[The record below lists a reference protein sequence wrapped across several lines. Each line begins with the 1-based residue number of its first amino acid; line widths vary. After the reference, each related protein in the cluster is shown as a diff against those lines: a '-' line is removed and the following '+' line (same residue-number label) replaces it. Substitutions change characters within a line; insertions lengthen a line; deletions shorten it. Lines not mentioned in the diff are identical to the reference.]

1 MMKEEEFTF
10 FEAYLSEELSEEERL
25 SFENRLKKEPELSEA
40 FNNYKELY
48 GFLEHKFTTEKATET
63 LRGNINEI
71 SKGYFTIKKK
81 TKVIKFKPWQ
91 YAAAASVVLFLG
103 ITMFN
108 NFGGNPLYSDF
119 SEHEI
124 LSLTERGNQ
133 NQLYLN
139 AEQAFNSK
147 NYVHAEQL
155 FSEILV
161 ANPNLV
167 EVELYKAISL
177 IEINKFASADKIL
190 LAISS
195 HDSVYKFNAKWYL
208 ALSKLKQK
216 QYDDCELLLKGI
228 PENTDVYEIAQE
240 LLVAL

>member
-10 FEAYLSEELSEEERL
+10 FEAYLSEELSEEEHL
-25 SFENRLKKEPELSEA
+25 SFENRLKNEHELSEA

-48 GFLEHKFTTEKATET
+48 GFLEHKFTTEKATEAFT
-63 LRGNINEI
+63 KNLSEI
-71 SKGYFTIKKK
+71 SDGYFTNIKKP
-81 TKVIKFKPWQ
+81 KVIKFRPWQ

-108 NFGGNPLYSDF
+108 NFGGNPVYSDF
-119 SEHEI
+119 AVHET
-124 LSLTERGNQ
+124 LSLSERGNQ

-139 AEQAFNSK
+139 AEEAFNSNNFEK
-147 NYVHAEQL
+147 AEQL

-161 ANPNLV
+161 ANPNMV

-177 IEINKFASADKIL
+177 IEINQFPTADEILIGISNQDSA
-190 LAISS
+190 
-195 HDSVYKFNAKWYL
+195 YKYSAKWYL

-216 QYDDCELLLKGI
+216 KYNDCELILKGI
-228 PENTDVYEIAQE
+228 PVNTDMYGLAQE
-240 LLVAL
+240 LLSAL

>member
-1 MMKEEEFTF
+1 MKEEEFTF

-48 GFLEHKFTTEKATET
+48 GFLEHKFTTEKATQAFT
-63 LRGNINEI
+63 KNLSEI
-71 SKGYFTIKKK
+71 SDGYFTNKKK
-81 TKVIKFKPWQ
+81 AKVIKFKPWQ

-108 NFGGNPLYSDF
+108 NFGGNPVYADF
-119 SEHEI
+119 AAHET

-133 NQLYLN
+133 NQLYLS

-147 NYVHAEQL
+147 NYEQAEQL

-161 ANPNLV
+161 ANPKLV

-177 IEINKFASADKIL
+177 IEINQFTAADTIL
-190 LAISS
+190 LGISNQN
-195 HDSVYKFNAKWYL
+195 SVYKYSAKWYL

-216 QYDDCELLLKGI
+216 QYDDCELLLKEI
-228 PENTDVYEIAQE
+228 PVNTDWYEIAQK
-240 LLVAL
+240 LLKKL

>member
-1 MMKEEEFTF
+1 MKEEEFTF
-10 FEAYLSEELSEEERL
+10 FEAYLSEELTEEERL
-25 SFENRLKKEPELSEA
+25 SFENRLKEEHELSEA

-48 GFLEHKFTTEKATET
+48 GFLEHKFATEKATEAFT
-63 LRGNINEI
+63 KNLSEI
-71 SKGYFTIKKK
+71 SNDYFTNKKK
-81 TKVIKFKPWQ
+81 PKVIKFRPLQ

-108 NFGGNPLYSDF
+108 NFGGNPVYSDF
-119 SEHEI
+119 AVHEI
-124 LSLTERGNQ
+124 VSLTERGNQ

-139 AEQAFNSK
+139 AEQAFNSN
-147 NYVHAEQL
+147 NYERAEQL

-177 IEINKFASADKIL
+177 IEINQFTTADKIL
-190 LAISS
+190 GGLSNQNTA
-195 HDSVYKFNAKWYL
+195 YKYSAKWYL

-216 QYDDCELLLKGI
+216 KYDDCELLLKEI
-228 PENTDVYEIAQE
+228 PVDTDVYELAQE
-240 LLVAL
+240 LLSAL

>member
-1 MMKEEEFTF
+1 MEEKEFTF
-10 FEAYLSEELSEEERL
+10 FEAYLSEELSKEERL
-25 SFENRLKKEPELSEA
+25 SFENRLKEEHELSEA

-48 GFLEHKFTTEKATET
+48 GFLEHKFTTEKATEEF
-63 LRGNINEI
+63 RENINEI
-71 SKGYFTIKKK
+71 SEGYFTNKKK

-103 ITMFN
+103 VTMFN
-108 NFGGNPLYSDF
+108 NFGGNPVYSAF

-139 AEQAFNSK
+139 AEQAFNSN
-147 NYVHAEQL
+147 NYEQAEQL
-155 FSEILV
+155 LSEILIT
-161 ANPNLV
+161 NPNLV

-177 IEINKFASADKIL
+177 IEINQFTSADKIL
-190 LAISS
+190 LGVSNQNSA
-195 HDSVYKFNAKWYL
+195 YKYSAKWYL

-216 QYDDCELLLKGI
+216 QYEDCELLLKEI

-240 LLVAL
+240 LLSAL

>member
-25 SFENRLKKEPELSEA
+25 SFENRLKKEDELSEA

-48 GFLEHKFTTEKATET
+48 GFLEHKFTTEKATEAFT
-63 LRGNINEI
+63 KNLNEI
-71 SKGYFTIKKK
+71 SEGYFANKKK
-81 TKVIKFKPWQ
+81 TKVIKFRPWQ

-108 NFGGNPLYSDF
+108 NFGMNPVYSDF
-119 SEHEI
+119 AVHEA
-124 LSLTERGNQ
+124 LSLTERGNL

-139 AEQAFNSK
+139 AEQAFNSNDYK
-147 NYVHAEQL
+147 QAEQL

-177 IEINKFASADKIL
+177 IEINQFTSADKIL
-190 LAISS
+190 LGISNQNS
-195 HDSVYKFNAKWYL
+195 AYKFTAKWYL

-216 QYDDCELLLKGI
+216 KYDDCELLLKEI
-228 PENTDVYEIAQE
+228 PGDTDVYELAQE
-240 LLVAL
+240 LLSAL